1 MPAVLIYLDTCCFNR
16 PFDDQSQ
23 TRIRFET
30 AAKLQLQQQVR
41 QKKLRLAWSYLL
53 DFENSQNPFPER
65 AASILLWRS
74 LAEVRV
80 GETGPVLDR
89 GRSLMALGIKPFDA
103 LHVACAIVAGS
114 DLFVTTDDILLRKLR
129 EYPDLVALPPG
140 EALAKVEHWYED

>member
-30 AAKLQLQQQVR
+30 AAKLQLQQRVR
-41 QKKLRLAWSYLL
+41 QKKVRLAWSYLL

-65 AASILLWRS
+65 AASNLLWRN
-74 LAEVRV
+74 LAEVRG
-80 GETGPVLDR
+80 GETRAVLDR
-89 GRSLMALGIKPFDA
+89 GRSLMALSIKPFDT
-103 LHVACAIVAGS
+103 LHVACAVVAGS

-129 EYPDLVALPPG
+129 GYPDLVALPPG